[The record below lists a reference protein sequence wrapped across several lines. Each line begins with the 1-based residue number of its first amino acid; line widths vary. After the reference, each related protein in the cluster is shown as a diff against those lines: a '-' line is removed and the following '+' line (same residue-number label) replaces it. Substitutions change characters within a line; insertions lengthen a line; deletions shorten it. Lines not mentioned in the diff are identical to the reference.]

1 MAAGLVLAGTLL
13 AACGGGSS
21 APATTTTRPAKPTLT
36 SAEKAAVKTA
46 FSTLFD
52 FADRSVDAK
61 VAVVEDGSKLRAA
74 LTQGLSSPLA
84 SQAAGAKV
92 TSTKLL
98 SASACRAA
106 AVSSPCARVDYDIL
120 DPQGAPLMSGSA
132 GYAVKVKGEWLV
144 AKPTVCGLL
153 AQMYSTMGKTG
164 TPEGC

>member
-1 MAAGLVLAGTLL
+1 MLAGLVLTGGTLL

-21 APATTTTRPAKPTLT
+21 APATTTTTKPTLT
-36 SAEKAAVKTA
+36 SAEKAAVKKA
-46 FSTLFD
+46 FATLFN
-52 FADRSVDAK
+52 FANPSVGAK
-61 VAVVEDGSKLRAA
+61 VAVVEDGTKLRAA

-92 TSTKLL
+92 TGTKVL
-98 SASACRAA
+98 SASACKAA
-106 AVSSPCARVDYDIL
+106 AVSAPCARVDYDIL
-120 DPQGAPLMSGSA
+120 SPQGTPLMSGSS
-132 GYAVKVKGEWLV
+132 GYAVKANGTWLV